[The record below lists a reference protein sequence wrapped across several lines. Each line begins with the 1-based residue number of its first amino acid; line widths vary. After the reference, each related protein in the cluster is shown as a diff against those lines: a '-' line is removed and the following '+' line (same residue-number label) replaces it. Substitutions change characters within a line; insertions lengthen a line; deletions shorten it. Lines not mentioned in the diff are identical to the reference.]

1 MSTSAAR
8 VVEQPAISEI
18 TNGHMLRPCMECRA
32 PMLLMSAIPLRAWP
46 RVIRKTYQCIVCQS
60 VDLQTVPIHSN

>member
-8 VVEQPAISEI
+8 VTEQPAIPEI
-18 TNGHMLRPCMECRA
+18 ANGHMLRQCLECRA
-32 PMLLMSAIPLRAWP
+32 PMLLMSATPLQAWP
-46 RVIRKTYQCIVCQS
+46 GVIRKTYQCLVCQS